1 MDIKS
6 IENFKLSDL
15 KYDFNDDNRFIHN
28 YNRDLHFVLLWENG
42 RSKEN
47 KIIDKIESEYD
58 IKYCVEIIW
67 SNEYKRAN
75 FNRLYSQQID
85 SKLNLKKHKKVG
97 MGEFL
102 CIVFEDPNPN
112 YQYLKSL
119 SGEVFIGNKN
129 VVDTKYE
136 IRNILGDNLLH
147 GTASISEFFHHGIL
161 IFHEELL
168 NHILS
173 ISTWDNEVHRM
184 KQDMAGATGWKS
196 FSEFF
201 KAMNYSS
208 NWLVLRNHEFLPDD
222 FWGNDKDIDLMCDN
236 IKKFVSASNANKR
249 RGGLSAY
256 ETIVEGQKVLLDIR
270 YVGDNYYNSVWESD
284 MLARKQYKS
293 GYVPI
298 LRTDDYF
305 FSLLYHAKL
314 QKRTVKDV
322 YISRLI
328 KLGNQIGLRNIS
340 KSTILNDK
348 I

>member
-1 MDIKS
+1 PYTTL
-6 IENFKLSDL
+6 F
-15 KYDFNDDNRFIHN
+15 
-28 YNRDLHFVLLWENG
+28 
-42 RSKEN
+42 RS
-47 KIIDKIESEYD
+47 
-58 IKYCVEIIW
+58 
-67 SNEYKRAN
+67 
-75 FNRLYSQQID
+75 
-85 SKLNLKKHKKVG
+85 
-97 MGEFL
+97 
-102 CIVFEDPNPN
+102 
-112 YQYLKSL
+112 
-119 SGEVFIGNKN
+119 
-129 VVDTKYE
+129 
-136 IRNILGDNLLH
+136 
-147 GTASISEFFHHGIL
+147 
-161 IFHEELL
+161 
-168 NHILS
+168 
-173 ISTWDNEVHRM
+173 
-184 KQDMAGATGWKS
+184 
-196 FSEFF
+196 
-201 KAMNYSS
+201 
-208 NWLVLRNHEFLPDD
+208 
-222 FWGNDKDIDLMCDN
+222 KDIDLMCDN

-348 I
+348 IAISILNGFLNERGYYFTLPYDKRVYLNKNSFKFINAHPLIVKESIKSKIIKFISRVFPSPVKRLVPHKLKRLITKRVN